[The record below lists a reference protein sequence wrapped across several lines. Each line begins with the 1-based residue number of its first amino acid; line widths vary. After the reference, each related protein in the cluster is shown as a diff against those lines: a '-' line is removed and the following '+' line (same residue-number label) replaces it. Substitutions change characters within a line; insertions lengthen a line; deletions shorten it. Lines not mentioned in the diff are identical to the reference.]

1 MRVLLLP
8 QDEISL
14 DTLSTPPEIAA
25 GANRVKKGIA
35 LEIGP
40 LAIVGTGHAHG
51 AYQHIWKTP
60 LEYVSAHSSNP
71 TAFVGQIL
79 TCLARSVKA
88 LEPGVEKHLF
98 GGHSLPP

>member
-1 MRVLLLP
+1 MAVRSWRMRVLLLP

-60 LEYVSAHSSNP
+60 LSMFPHTPAIRQRLSDG
-71 TAFVGQIL
+71 F
-79 TCLARSVKA
+79 
-88 LEPGVEKHLF
+88 
-98 GGHSLPP
+98 